1 MSRYKEIFVPHGAN
15 KKICKDLC
23 VVASTVRLAL
33 KGVSDTELSRTIRK
47 RALDFYDGVISN
59 KLYK

>member
-15 KKICKDLC
+15 KKICKDLG